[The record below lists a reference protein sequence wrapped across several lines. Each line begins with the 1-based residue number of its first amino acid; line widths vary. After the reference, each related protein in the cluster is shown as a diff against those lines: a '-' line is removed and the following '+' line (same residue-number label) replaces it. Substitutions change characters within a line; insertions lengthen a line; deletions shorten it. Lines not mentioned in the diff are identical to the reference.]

1 MAWQFSVAPT
11 WFLHEK
17 RFHIYA
23 SLIQLAPGK
32 SKSVHQRTGEGVA
45 LTSQSANQNVTNR
58 WVIATAG
65 VVMQVALGAVYA
77 WSVFRK
83 PLSDFYGAGVSE
95 VNTAFS
101 IAILALGFAAF
112 AGGVWMNKSGP
123 RIVALTAGVLYGAG
137 IFLTSLAA
145 SSIWVL
151 YLSYGLLAGIGIGLG
166 YIVPI
171 ATLIKW
177 FPDKRG
183 FITGIAVAGFGAGAL
198 VTAPIAKQLV
208 SGVGLFPTFA
218 ILGVL
223 YLVMVVGAAFFM
235 KNPPEG
241 WTPEGWTPPEE
252 EGEAS
257 GERSGVDYELG
268 GALKTWQWYALWA
281 LLFLNVTAG
290 IAIISEADP
299 IAQEVSG
306 VAPWLAAWLVS
317 IISIANGAGRFL
329 WAWLSDTIGRKW
341 VFLIMYLLQ
350 AVLFFLIP
358 VVGPG
363 SFVALAILSF
373 IIVSCYGGGFGTM
386 PAFNADYFGSR
397 NVGMIYGLMITAWG
411 FGGVLGPQ
419 IISLMYDAT
428 QSYAGAFRIIA
439 AIMLASSII
448 PFVVRPPKRE
458 AGALAGAEEA
468 RA

>member
-1 MAWQFSVAPT
+1 VS
-11 WFLHEK
+11 
-17 RFHIYA
+17 
-23 SLIQLAPGK
+23 
-32 SKSVHQRTGEGVA
+32 
-45 LTSQSANQNVTNR
+45 SQAANQNVTNR
-58 WVIATAG
+58 WIIATAG

-77 WSVFRK
+77 WSVFRV
-83 PLSDFYGAGVSE
+83 PLSDAYGTGVSA
-95 VNTAFS
+95 VNTTFS

-112 AGGVWMNKSGP
+112 FGGLWMNSSGP
-123 RIVALTAGVLYGAG
+123 RVVALTSGVPYGVG
-137 IFLTSLAA
+137 IFLA
-145 SSIWVL
+145 SFASPDAGGLWTL
-151 YLSYGLLAGIGIGLG
+151 YGTYGLMAGIGIGLG
-166 YIVPI
+166 YIVPV

-218 ILGVL
+218 ILGIL
-223 YLVMVVGAAFFM
+223 YLVMVVGAALFM

-241 WTPEGWTPPEE
+241 WTPEGWEPEE
-252 EGEAS
+252 EES

-306 VAPWLAAWLVS
+306 VAPATAAWLVS
-317 IISIANGAGRFL
+317 IISVGNAAGRFL
-329 WAWLSDTIGRKW
+329 WAWLSDAIGRKW
-341 VFLIMYLLQ
+341 VFLVMFLLQ
-350 AVLFFLIP
+350 AALFFLLP
-358 VVGPG
+358 VVGA

-386 PAFNADYFGSR
+386 PAFNADYFGSK

-411 FGGVLGPQ
+411 FAGVLGPQ
-419 IISLMYDAT
+419 LISIMYDAT
-428 QSYAGAFRIIA
+428 RSYAGAFYILA
-439 AIMLASSII
+439 GIMLVSSII
-448 PFVVRPPKRE
+448 PFIVRPPKRE
-458 AGALAGAEEA
+458 AGAPAGAEA

>member
-1 MAWQFSVAPT
+1 MS
-11 WFLHEK
+11 
-17 RFHIYA
+17 
-23 SLIQLAPGK
+23 
-32 SKSVHQRTGEGVA
+32 
-45 LTSQSANQNVTNR
+45 SQAANQNVTNR
-58 WVIATAG
+58 WIIATAG

-77 WSVFRK
+77 WSVFRV
-83 PLSDFYGAGVSE
+83 PLSDAYGTGVSA
-95 VNTAFS
+95 VNTTFS

-112 AGGVWMNKSGP
+112 FGGLWMNSSGP
-123 RIVALTAGVLYGAG
+123 RVVALTSGVLYGAG
-137 IFLTSLAA
+137 IFLA
-145 SSIWVL
+145 SFASPDAGGLWTL
-151 YLSYGLLAGIGIGLG
+151 YLTYGLMAGVGIGLG
-166 YIVPI
+166 YIVPV

-218 ILGVL
+218 ILGIL
-223 YLVMVVGAAFFM
+223 YLVMVVSAALFM

-241 WTPEGWTPPEE
+241 WTPEGWEPEE
-252 EGEAS
+252 EES
-257 GERSGVDYELG
+257 GERTGVDYELR

-306 VAPWLAAWLVS
+306 VAPATAAWLVS
-317 IISIANGAGRFL
+317 IISIGNAAGRFL
-329 WAWLSDTIGRKW
+329 WAWLSDAIGRKW
-341 VFLIMYLLQ
+341 VFLVMFLLQ
-350 AVLFFLIP
+350 AALFFLLP
-358 VVGPG
+358 VVGA
-363 SFVALAILSF
+363 SFVMLAILSF

-386 PAFNADYFGSR
+386 PAFNADYFGSK

-411 FGGVLGPQ
+411 FAGVLGPQ
-419 IISLMYDAT
+419 LISIMYDAT
-428 QSYAGAFRIIA
+428 RSYAGAFYILA
-439 AIMLASSII
+439 GIMLVSSII
-448 PFVVRPPKRE
+448 PFIVRPPKRE
-458 AGALAGAEEA
+458 AGAPAGAEA

>member
-1 MAWQFSVAPT
+1 VS
-11 WFLHEK
+11 
-17 RFHIYA
+17 
-23 SLIQLAPGK
+23 
-32 SKSVHQRTGEGVA
+32 
-45 LTSQSANQNVTNR
+45 SQAANQNVTNR
-58 WVIATAG
+58 WIIATAG

-77 WSVFRK
+77 WSVFRV
-83 PLSDFYGAGVSE
+83 PLSDAYGTGVSA
-95 VNTAFS
+95 VNTTFS

-112 AGGVWMNKSGP
+112 FGGLWMNSSGP
-123 RIVALTAGVLYGAG
+123 RVVALTSGVLYGAG
-137 IFLTSLAA
+137 IFLA
-145 SSIWVL
+145 SFASPDAGGLWTL
-151 YLSYGLLAGIGIGLG
+151 YLTYGLMAGVGIGLG
-166 YIVPI
+166 YIVPV

-218 ILGVL
+218 ILGIL
-223 YLVMVVGAAFFM
+223 YLVMVIGAALFM

-241 WTPEGWTPPEE
+241 WTPEGWEPEE
-252 EGEAS
+252 EES
-257 GERSGVDYELG
+257 GERTGVDYELR

-306 VAPWLAAWLVS
+306 VAPATAAWLVS
-317 IISIANGAGRFL
+317 IISVGNAAGRFL
-329 WAWLSDTIGRKW
+329 WAWLSDAIGRKW
-341 VFLIMYLLQ
+341 VFLVMFLLQ
-350 AVLFFLIP
+350 AALFFLLP
-358 VVGPG
+358 VVGA

-386 PAFNADYFGSR
+386 PAFNADYFGSK

-411 FGGVLGPQ
+411 FAGVLGPQ
-419 IISLMYDAT
+419 LISIMYDAT
-428 QSYAGAFRIIA
+428 RSYAGAFYILA
-439 AIMLASSII
+439 GIMLVSSII
-448 PFVVRPPKRE
+448 PFIVRPPRRE
-458 AGALAGAEEA
+458 AGAPAGAEA

>member
-1 MAWQFSVAPT
+1 VS
-11 WFLHEK
+11 
-17 RFHIYA
+17 
-23 SLIQLAPGK
+23 
-32 SKSVHQRTGEGVA
+32 
-45 LTSQSANQNVTNR
+45 SQAANQNVTNR
-58 WVIATAG
+58 WIIATAG

-77 WSVFRK
+77 WSVFRV
-83 PLSDFYGAGVSE
+83 PLSDAYGTGVSA
-95 VNTAFS
+95 VNTTFS

-112 AGGVWMNKSGP
+112 FGGLWMNSSGP
-123 RIVALTAGVLYGAG
+123 RVVALTSGVLYGAG
-137 IFLTSLAA
+137 IFLA
-145 SSIWVL
+145 SFASPDAGGLWTL
-151 YLSYGLLAGIGIGLG
+151 YGTYGLMAGIGIGLG
-166 YIVPI
+166 YIVPV

-218 ILGVL
+218 ILGIL
-223 YLVMVVGAAFFM
+223 YLVMVVGAALFM

-241 WTPEGWTPPEE
+241 WTPEGWEPEE
-252 EGEAS
+252 EES
-257 GERSGVDYELG
+257 GERTGVDYELR

-306 VAPWLAAWLVS
+306 VAPATAAWLVS
-317 IISIANGAGRFL
+317 IISVGNAAGRFL
-329 WAWLSDTIGRKW
+329 WAWLSDAIGRKW
-341 VFLIMYLLQ
+341 VFLVMFLLQ
-350 AVLFFLIP
+350 AALFFLLPI
-358 VVGPG
+358 VGA

-386 PAFNADYFGSR
+386 PAFNADYFGSK

-411 FGGVLGPQ
+411 FAGVLGPQ
-419 IISLMYDAT
+419 LISIMYDAT
-428 QSYAGAFRIIA
+428 RSYAGAFYILA
-439 AIMLASSII
+439 GIMLVSSII
-448 PFVVRPPKRE
+448 PFIVRPPKRE
-458 AGALAGAEEA
+458 AGAPAGAEA

>member
-1 MAWQFSVAPT
+1 MA
-11 WFLHEK
+11 
-17 RFHIYA
+17 
-23 SLIQLAPGK
+23 
-32 SKSVHQRTGEGVA
+32 
-45 LTSQSANQNVTNR
+45 SQTANQNVTNR
-58 WVIATAG
+58 WLIATAG
-65 VVMQVALGAVYA
+65 VIMQVALGAVYA

-83 PLSDFYGAGVSE
+83 PLSEAYGTGVSE
-95 VNTAFS
+95 VNTTFS
-101 IAILALGFAAF
+101 IAILSLGFAAF
-112 AGGVWMNKSGP
+112 FGGLWMGRSGP
-123 RIVALTAGVLYGAG
+123 RIVALTSGVLYGAG
-137 IFLTSLAA
+137 IFLASFAEPSLW
-145 SSIWVL
+145 IL
-151 YLSYGLLAGIGIGLG
+151 YLTYGLIAGIGIGLG

-171 ATLIKW
+171 ATLVKW

-208 SGVGLFPTFA
+208 SGVGLFPTFS
-218 ILGVL
+218 ILGII
-223 YLVMVVGAAFFM
+223 YLIMVVGAAFFM

-241 WTPEGWTPPEE
+241 WKPEGWEPEQ
-252 EGEAS
+252 S
-257 GERSGVDYELG
+257 DTGERSGVDYELG

-306 VAPWLAAWLVS
+306 AAPALAAWLVS

-329 WAWLSDTIGRKW
+329 WAWLSDAIGRKW

-350 AVLFFLIP
+350 AALFFLIP
-358 VVGPG
+358 VIGS
-363 SFVALAILSF
+363 SFVVLAILAF

-386 PAFNADYFGSR
+386 PAFNADYFGSK
-397 NVGMIYGLMITAWG
+397 NVGTIYGLMITAWG

-419 IISLMYDAT
+419 LISYMYDAT
-428 QSYAGAFRIIA
+428 DSYAGAFRIIA
-439 AIMLASSII
+439 GIMLLSSIV
-448 PFVVRPPKRE
+448 PFIVRPPKKE
-458 AGALAGAEEA
+458 ASAPAEAEA